1 MRSEVALVTLEQHKQ
16 IFRFMKNIS
25 RSCKSLNETDDEVLQ
40 I

>member
-1 MRSEVALVTLEQHKQ
+1 MRPEVAFVTLEQ
-16 IFRFMKNIS
+16 IFRFMKNIN